1 MVRPQMYGFRINY
14 NSFMRKLIIVL
25 VAMLAAVMPAFA
37 EFRWG
42 PQIGYNYS
50 DFHWKQDLVTS
61 KGSSGF
67 QAGLAGEV
75 MIPGI
80 GFGID
85 FGLLYSMHGGKVNF
99 GERPVWSTDGFGD
112 EMIRLH
118 QLSIPFHIRFKYTR
132 FGGFERVL
140 APFVYAGPSFDFT
153 VGHSKHTPLEFPA
166 GSIGIQVGLG
176 AEIIR
181 HLQISAGYTWG
192 VTYEMRTLKLD
203 NFSARSQRW
212 NVNVAWFF

>member
-1 MVRPQMYGFRINY
+1 
-14 NSFMRKLIIVL
+14 MRKYLFTL
-25 VAMLAAVMPAFA
+25 LALLAVALPASA

-50 DFHWKQDLVTS
+50 DFYWKQDLVTS
-61 KGSSGF
+61 KGTSGF
-67 QAGLAGEV
+67 QAGVVGEV

-99 GERPVWSTDGFGD
+99 GERPVWSTGGFGN

-118 QLSIPFHIRFKYTR
+118 QINVPFHIRFKYTR
-132 FGGFERVL
+132 FGGFERLL
-140 APFVYAGPSFDFT
+140 APFAYAGPTFDFT
-153 VGHSKHTPLEFPA
+153 VGHSKKTPLEYPE
-166 GSIGIQVGLG
+166 GSVGIQVGLG
-176 AEIIR
+176 AEIIQR
-181 HLQISAGYTWG
+181 LQISVGYTWG
-192 VTYEMRTLKLD
+192 VTYEMRTVKLD

-212 NVNVAWFF
+212 NVNVAWLF